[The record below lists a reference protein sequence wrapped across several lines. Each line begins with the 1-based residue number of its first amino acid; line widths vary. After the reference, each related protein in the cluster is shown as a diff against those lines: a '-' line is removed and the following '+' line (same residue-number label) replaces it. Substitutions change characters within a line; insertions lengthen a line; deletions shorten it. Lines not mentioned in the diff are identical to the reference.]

1 MTGARLF
8 TILKNTSIKRLG
20 QHVSHA
26 AVLSA
31 RWQSACLVLL
41 LILGQAAL
49 LPHVAQHQ
57 IIKHAIVQQD
67 ANGNVLTGNGRT
79 YTYTAAN
86 RQKTITTG
94 ATTITYNYDDAHQ
107 RTTQAAPEG
116 TTIYLN
122 DPLGVRLE
130 KFTGISGDVQWNEY
144 LFAGDEAIG
153 VRFNRT
159 GGPLMRYYI
168 GDHLGSVSVIT
179 DEAGAV
185 AERLSYDPWGK
196 RRYATGADD
205 TTNSITSQTTRG
217 FTNHEHISNIGLINM
232 NARTYDPVIGRFTS
246 PDSLIEDYFKGQILN
261 RYSYVGNNP
270 LSFTDPTGHGIFDSL
285 WKSPIFKMV
294 VVTAAILT
302 FNAYV
307 LAPYLT
313 SACFAN
319 GMAALASMSS
329 LSAQT
334 LIAVGVIEGAIS
346 GAVLSGN
353 LSGAW
358 QGAASGAIF
367 SSIGSFAQNAGIAE
381 GSIGKVALSGAGG
394 GVSSVIR
401 GGNFQSGFLAAG
413 FSEFAGPHIEDMKLG
428 PVGSGVAR
436 SMAGGTAS
444 KLGGGKFENG
454 AITSSFQYLYNACL
468 DGHCDGSYSLFSAN
482 TEQWLYNNFPPYKY
496 GACMGAL
503 FSGYSSCTNADML
516 GAAVGTMGV
525 AAAALGVPYA
535 VPASSA
541 LNSNPFVGRSAEEVE
556 SMFLEKGFEP
566 RGPDPLNGRG
576 GYVNPETGRSYHI
589 DMNNS
594 YNEPSHIDVNRLGN
608 SGLGDKAKYFL
619 DGGRELK

>member
-270 LSFTDPTGHGIFDSL
+270 LSFTDPTGQCFLGCF
-285 WKSPIFKMV
+285 WKSPIFKV
-294 VVTAAILT
+294 VAVTAAILT
-302 FNAYV
+302 FNYYA
-307 LAPYLT
+307 LPAIMGSTSFAAMSLT
-313 SACFAN
+313 T
-319 GMAALASMSS
+319 MQAL
-329 LSAQT
+329 T
-334 LIAVGVIEGAIS
+334 VGVLE
-346 GAVLSGN
+346 
-353 LSGAW
+353 
-358 QGAASGAIF
+358 GAASGGIL
-367 SSIGSFAQNAGIAE
+367 SGS
-381 GSIGKVALSGAGG
+381 LSGALRGGITGAAFAGVGSMTSGLAESANLADNAANVAIHATAG
-394 GVSSVIR
+394 GVTSVIQ
-401 GGNFQSGFLAAG
+401 GGKFQSGFLAAG
-413 FSEFAGPHIEDMKLG
+413 FSEFAGPHIDKLPLDG
-428 PVGSGVAR
+428 VGKNMAAIVGGVAR
-436 SMAGGTAS
+436 GAVGGIAS
-444 KLGGGKFENG
+444 VLGGGKFENG
-454 AITSSFQYLYNACL
+454 AITSAFQYMYNHLLHENTPGANGLHRRNVVQGMNGKTLFGFSFGLDDSAENANPFTDNFSRGSFSGTPQPGNNGNGKVYVDMNDPPTKIVDVFYTSSTEDQQIVSYMQSRIENSAPYNALTNNCR
-468 DGHCDGSYSLFSAN
+468 DFSASEFN
-482 TEQWLYNNFPPYKY
+482 KIK
-496 GACMGAL
+496 
-503 FSGYSSCTNADML
+503 
-516 GAAVGTMGV
+516 
-525 AAAALGVPYA
+525 
-535 VPASSA
+535 SA
-541 LNSNPFVGRSAEEVE
+541 ILRSREE
-556 SMFLEKGFEP
+556 GGEP
-566 RGPDPLNGRG
+566 
-576 GYVNPETGRSYHI
+576 
-589 DMNNS
+589 
-594 YNEPSHIDVNRLGN
+594 
-608 SGLGDKAKYFL
+608 KFQ
-619 DGGRELK
+619 